1 MNLDPSPGFNR
12 DLRRILD
19 RELQRRIARKIQEL
33 EASDSIT
40 EVSGIRAMRGWE
52 NHYRIRIGD
61 YRMGLAVDGNVVT
74 LLRFLHRRD
83 IYRYFP

>member
-1 MNLDPSPGFNR
+1 MNLDPSLGFIR
-12 DLRRILD
+12 DLRQIRD

-33 EASDSIT
+33 EEADSIT

-52 NHYRIRIGD
+52 NHYQVRIGD
-61 YRMGLAVDGNVVT
+61 YRMGIAVDGKVVT

>member
-1 MNLDPSPGFNR
+1 MNLDPSPAFNR
-12 DLRRILD
+12 DLRRIRD
-19 RELQRRIARKIQEL
+19 RHLQRRIARKIQEL
-33 EASDSIT
+33 EASDSIS
-40 EVSGIRAMRGWE
+40 EVVGVRPMTGWE
-52 NHYRIRIGD
+52 RHYRIRIGN

>member
-12 DLRRILD
+12 DLRRIRD
-19 RELQRRIARKIQEL
+19 RELQRRIADKIEEL
-33 EASDSIT
+33 EAASSIT
-40 EVSGIRAMRGWE
+40 DVSGIRAMRGWE

-83 IYRYFP
+83 IYRYYP

>member
-1 MNLDPSPGFNR
+1 MNLDPSPGFIR
-12 DLRRILD
+12 DLRRIRD
-19 RELQRRIARKIQEL
+19 RDLQRRITRKIQEL
-33 EASDSIT
+33 EEADSIT

-52 NHYRIRIGD
+52 NHYRVRIGD
-61 YRMGLAVDGNVVT
+61 YRMGLTVEGNVVT